1 MHSSILSYA
10 GETSP
15 LFTRLTID
23 GLERLFG
30 RAELESLYWQVK
42 AATEARQDFFRN
54 ALDIASIERVVDQ
67 PNVTQR
73 RPDKATLLVA
83 NHPYGILDG
92 LALCELA
99 ARTSASFKILLHS
112 ELCRDPDLDPFFLPV
127 DFGGTKT
134 ARKTNIRTKNEA
146 LRTLSE
152 NGCVAIFPGG
162 GVATRPSFGLGELK
176 EFPWS
181 TFVAKLALQS
191 GADVVPVYF
200 HGENSRLFHFVSGF
214 SQSLRLALLMRELRL
229 RFGTRLN
236 ITIGQPFDAD
246 AIAAIGTRIE
256 VTHFLEHV
264 VSSLAPSDS
273 TPDLDDLNPV
283 AHSNH
288 SPA

>member
-42 AATEARQDFFRN
+42 ATTKARQDFFRN
-54 ALDIASIERVVDQ
+54 ALDIACIERVVDQ

-112 ELCRDPDLDPFFLPV
+112 ELCRDP
-127 DFGGTKT
+127 
-134 ARKTNIRTKNEA
+134 
-146 LRTLSE
+146 S
-152 NGCVAIFPGG
+152 
-162 GVATRPSFGLGELK
+162 
-176 EFPWS
+176 
-181 TFVAKLALQS
+181 
-191 GADVVPVYF
+191 
-200 HGENSRLFHFVSGF
+200 
-214 SQSLRLALLMRELRL
+214 
-229 RFGTRLN
+229 
-236 ITIGQPFDAD
+236 
-246 AIAAIGTRIE
+246 
-256 VTHFLEHV
+256 
-264 VSSLAPSDS
+264 
-273 TPDLDDLNPV
+273 
-283 AHSNH
+283 H
-288 SPA
+288 SP